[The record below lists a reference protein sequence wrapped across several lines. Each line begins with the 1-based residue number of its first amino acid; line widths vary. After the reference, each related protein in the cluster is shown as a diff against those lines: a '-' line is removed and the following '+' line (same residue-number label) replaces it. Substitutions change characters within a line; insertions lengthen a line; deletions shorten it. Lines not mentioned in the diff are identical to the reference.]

1 MSKKLKY
8 EDVVKNINTGDLIL
22 FAGKDIDS
30 KIIKKFIKTKWCHIG
45 VAIKIPDWDIILL
58 WEYSPTA
65 TLSDSLHGIKRRGVQ
80 IVPLERRLHEYNG
93 EFSIRH
99 LKEVDIEDE
108 PLLKK
113 TFVNYKKE
121 VHHRYRDHGMV
132 NGWKFR
138 IEFAI
143 DAIKS
148 IFMKKSTNKKAIN
161 CAHMVAELYQR
172 MGLLD
177 KPPKGKNS
185 WEFTP
190 KDFTDEANIFLRR
203 GYLSDQVDI
212 EV

>member
-1 MSKKLKY
+1 MSIKSKY
-8 EDVVKNINTGDLIL
+8 EDIAKNINTGDLIL
-22 FAGKDIDS
+22 FAGRDIDS
-30 KIIKKFIKTKWCHIG
+30 KIIRRFIKTKWCHIG

-65 TLSDSLHGIKRRGVQ
+65 TLSDSLHGHKRRGVQ
-80 IVPLERRLHEYNG
+80 IVPLERRLGEYSG

-99 LKEVDIEDE
+99 LKDVDIEDE

-113 TFVNYKKE
+113 TFVRYKKE
-121 VHHRYRDHGMV
+121 VQHRYREHGII

-161 CAHMVAELYQR
+161 CAHMVAELYQQ
-172 MGLLD
+172 MGLLERF
-177 KPPKGKNS
+177 PKGKNS

-190 KDFTDEANIFLRR
+190 RDFVDEANISLKR
-203 GYLSDQVDI
+203 GYLSNQIDI